1 MAKAPLQPAAPVGIA
16 GIGVVLSD
24 LLALNKVDVAPFVGV
39 DLNARYAVG
48 AIQFWPRIVG
58 LAAGSIRHRAR
69 EIPFRP

>member
-1 MAKAPLQPAAPVGIA
+1 MAKAPQVGI
-16 GIGVVLSD
+16 GGPGVIRSGLPAV
-24 LLALNKVDVAPFVGV
+24 NKVDVAPFVGV